1 MSQPHHGSG
10 SRPRVVVLG
19 GGIAG
24 LSAAHRLSGADVD
37 VTLLEAS
44 DQLGGLGTFFRS
56 GQDELERF
64 YHCIMPTDDS
74 LLALLESI
82 GLRDDV
88 DWRRTTM
95 GIVVR
100 GRRYPFN
107 TAIDLLRFTPLS
119 LLERV
124 RLGAMS
130 LALRRLGKGKDLDH
144 IRTEDWLR
152 GLYGDRIWETLW
164 EPLFRSKF
172 GSHVGDV
179 PALYLWQRLGREKNV
194 SVRGY
199 PSGGYKRIIDALRTA
214 IETRGGVVRT
224 QSVVERLEDK
234 GPEMTVQLTSG
245 EVLAADWVVS
255 TIPLPLLRDV
265 AAGDPALSASLPSVD
280 LPYQGVVNALFF
292 LRRPLDNRYWTP
304 VLASGTDF
312 DGVVEMSSLTGRE
325 RYSGRHLAYAMKY
338 TDRSSLLFG
347 EDPADIA
354 DRWTRQL
361 LDLFADLPLTRED
374 VLGVEVFKAP
384 FVEPSYPLGYADSK
398 PGIAVGTSR
407 LLLDTTAQIYP
418 RVTAWNSSVWLSDQ
432 VVEHLLARTA
442 ADSRSYQPDART

>member
-1 MSQPHHGSG
+1 MGFAP
-10 SRPRVVVLG
+10 PRVLVLG

-24 LSAAHRLSGADVD
+24 LSAAHRLAGGGADV
-37 VTLLEAS
+37 VLLEAG

-56 GQDELERF
+56 GDDDLERF

-82 GLRDDV
+82 GMRESV
-88 DWRRTTM
+88 QWRRTTM
-95 GIVVR
+95 GIVVE

-107 TAIDLLRFTPLS
+107 SALDLLRFSPLS
-119 LLERV
+119 VAERL
-124 RLGAMS
+124 RLGVVS
-130 LALRRLGKGKDLDH
+130 LALRRLGRGKDLDH
-144 IRTEDWLR
+144 VRTEDWLR
-152 GLYGDRIWETLW
+152 SLYGDRIWEKVW

-194 SVRGY
+194 AVRGY
-199 PSGGYKRIIDALRTA
+199 PSGGYKAVIDALRSA
-214 IETRGGVVRT
+214 IEDRGGVVRT
-224 QSVVERLEDK
+224 GAPVERLRVAEQ
-234 GPEMTVQLTSG
+234 EVTVHLASG
-245 EVLAADWVVS
+245 EVLTADWAVS
-255 TIPLPLLRDV
+255 TVPLPLLRTITAD
-265 AAGDPALSASLPSVD
+265 DPGLSADLPSLE

-292 LRRPLDNRYWTP
+292 LSRPLDDRYWTP

-312 DGVVEMSSLTGRE
+312 DGIVEMSSLTGPA

-338 TDRSSLLFG
+338 TDRSSALFA
-347 EDPADIA
+347 EDTEQIA
-354 DRWTRQL
+354 ERWTEQL
-361 LDLFADLPLTRED
+361 LELYRDLPLRPED

-398 PGIAVGTSR
+398 PGIAVGDSR

-418 RVTAWNSSVWLSDQ
+418 RVTAWNSSVWLSDV
-432 VVEHLLARTA
+432 VVEHLLARIAGEPATRR
-442 ADSRSYQPDART
+442 DPSRELR